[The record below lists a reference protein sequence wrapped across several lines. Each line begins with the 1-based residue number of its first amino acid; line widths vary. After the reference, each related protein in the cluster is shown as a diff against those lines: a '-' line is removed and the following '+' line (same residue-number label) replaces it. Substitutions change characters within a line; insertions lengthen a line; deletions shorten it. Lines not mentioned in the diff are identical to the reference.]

1 MKKGGKKFLMKA
13 EGFGFWQFVLLLNLQ
28 CAYMQSWDNG
38 VGKSRVS
45 AIMLK
50 INKELLATTAERVKI
65 IVLPTVCLCA
75 AEKLMISPVC
85 TGRI

>member
-1 MKKGGKKFLMKA
+1 
-13 EGFGFWQFVLLLNLQ
+13 
-28 CAYMQSWDNG
+28 
-38 VGKSRVS
+38 
-45 AIMLK
+45 MLK
-50 INKELLATTAERVKI
+50 INKELLATTAERVKF